1 MRVLLWV
8 FIAAIASFTLASG
21 LGCRKAKKTSP
32 TTPATAKTD
41 DTTVTPGPGG
51 GVVVGGG
58 GGGGSGGAVQAV
70 RKAVDRTQVRAA
82 LADMRLAIEN
92 YEITNGRMPTPQE
105 TLAMVRQS
113 SPKYAKLIDD
123 QAIVLHAAR
132 TRQDVWAY
140 EGKPPGSNY
149 LVLTNQGV
157 EEMDGQTLRQKLGGN

>member
-1 MRVLLWV
+1 MRSLML
-8 FIAAIASFTLASG
+8 IAAAGFLLVA
-21 LGCRKAKKTSP
+21 GCQKKKTKTAP
-32 TTPATAKTD
+32 TTPATGKTD

-58 GGGGSGGAVQAV
+58 TVGGGGSGGAVQAV
-70 RKAVDRTQVRAA
+70 RKAVDRNTLRAA
-82 LADMRLAIEN
+82 LADLKLNIES
-92 YEITNGRMPTPQE
+92 YEVSNGRMPTPQE
-105 TLAMVRQS
+105 TLAMVRQAA
-113 SPKYAKLIDD
+113 PKYAKLIDD
-123 QAIVLHAAR
+123 GDVVLHAAR

>member
-1 MRVLLWV
+1 MRVSLWV
-8 FIAAIASFTLASG
+8 FVATVASFSLACG
-21 LGCRKAKKTSP
+21 LGCKKAKKTTP
-32 TTPATAKTD
+32 TTATTGKTD

-82 LADMRLAIEN
+82 LVDLRLNIES
-92 YEITNGRMPTPQE
+92 YEVSNGRMPTPKE
-105 TLAMVRQS
+105 TLAMVRQVA
-113 SPKYAKLIDD
+113 PKYAKLIDD
-123 QAIVLHAAR
+123 GAIVLNAAR

-157 EEMDGQTLRQKLGGN
+157 EEMDGQTLRQKLGQ

>member
-8 FIAAIASFTLASG
+8 FVAAIASCSLAFG
-21 LGCRKAKKTSP
+21 LGCKKAKKTTP
-32 TTPATAKTD
+32 TTPATGKTD

-51 GVVVGGG
+51 GVVVGG

-92 YEITNGRMPTPQE
+92 YEISNGRMPTPQE

-140 EGKPPGSNY
+140 EGKPPGSNH
-149 LVLTNQGV
+149 LVLTSQGV
-157 EEMDGQTLRQKLGGN
+157 EEMDGETLRQKLGQ